1 MCCSESKYLL
11 VFRTTVISDASQQA
25 SPWKRHR
32 CNVYFTEQL
41 QDVKYVICVSPAE
54 PRWENCTSFS
64 VFLSVCLEK
73 AGAVFSTWK
82 REMSNKKL
90 RKLLQSILLL
100 HRARCDCFTR
110 NPTHLALRDLKQ
122 IICICSLTLV
132 GLVWEQLKLKIK
144 QLEFLWSSCFFFFLQ
159 QCLTAPSVTLTV
171 SPCAALFSHY
181 LHALMVCNL
190 SRRPICLLAHSTD
203 TASLVSPHLAFLPQ
217 NVIDSPLAPPPPPH
231 CLHRWISLGMK
242 NQSRQSSALSI
253 NWVVQ
258 SASWIHTHIHI

>member
-1 MCCSESKYLL
+1 MCCSKSKYLL

-54 PRWENCTSFS
+54 PRWENRTPFS

-73 AGAVFSTWK
+73 AGAAFSTWK

-144 QLEFLWSSCFFFFLQ
+144 QLEFLWSSCFFFFFFLQ
-159 QCLTAPSVTLTV
+159 QCLTVLSVTLTV
-171 SPCAALFSHY
+171 SPCRALFSYY

-203 TASLVSPHLAFLPQ
+203 TASLVSPHPRFPASECDQ
-217 NVIDSPLAPPPPPH
+217 SPLSPPPPPH

-242 NQSRQSSALSI
+242 NQSRQSSTLFI
-253 NWVVQ
+253 Y
-258 SASWIHTHIHI
+258 